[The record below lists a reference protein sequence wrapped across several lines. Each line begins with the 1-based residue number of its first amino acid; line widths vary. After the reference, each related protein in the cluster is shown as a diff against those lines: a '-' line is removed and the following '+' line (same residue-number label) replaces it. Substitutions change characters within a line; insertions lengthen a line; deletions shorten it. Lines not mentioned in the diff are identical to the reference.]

1 MAHVTRSVTINDP
14 VGLHA
19 RPASE
24 FVQKVNESKTS
35 VTICKEGGSPVD
47 ASSILSV
54 LSLGIAQGDVV
65 ELSVEGDNAD
75 AVADDLK
82 YLLEYQEG

>member
-1 MAHVTRSVTINDP
+1 MAQVTRSVTISDP

-24 FVQKVNESKTS
+24 FVQKVNESQAS
-35 VTICKEGGSPVD
+35 VTIGKAGGTPVD
-47 ASSILSV
+47 ATSILSV

-65 ELSVEGDNAD
+65 ELTVDGDNAD
-75 AVADDLK
+75 AIADDLK
-82 YLLEYQEG
+82 YLLEHQEG

>member
-1 MAHVTRSVTINDP
+1 MTTVTRSVTITDP

-24 FVQKVNESKTS
+24 FVQKVNESQTS
-35 VTICKEGGSPVD
+35 VTIAKQGAASVD

-54 LSLGIAQGDVV
+54 LSLGIAKGDVV
-65 ELSVEGDNAD
+65 ELTVDGENAD

-82 YLLEYQEG
+82 QLLENQG

>member
-1 MAHVTRSVTINDP
+1 MAKVTRSATISDP

-24 FVQKVNESKTS
+24 FVQKVNESKTA
-35 VTICKEGGSPVD
+35 VTVGKQGSDPVD

-54 LSLGIAQGDVV
+54 LSLGITQGDVV
-65 ELSVEGDNAD
+65 ELTVDGNNAET
-75 AVADDLK
+75 VADDLK
-82 YLLEYQEG
+82 YLLEHQEG

>member
-1 MAHVTRSVTINDP
+1 MATVTRTVTINDP

-24 FVQKVNESKTS
+24 FVQKVNESKTT
-35 VTICKEGGSPVD
+35 VTIGKQGGEPVD
-47 ASSILSV
+47 ATSILSV
-54 LSLGIAQGDVV
+54 LSLGIAQGDIV
-65 ELSVEGDNAD
+65 ELVVDGDNAE

-82 YLLEYQEG
+82 HLLENQEG